1 MNSDEN
7 PPPAVEQETVRENPL
22 EEFVEKEMLEEATAA
37 GQAQRDLN
45 PTKTE
50 ESLAHF
56 LADVFSRRVRKRPV
70 EWRGSLDVTWTN
82 RQGWYF
88 VARAALL
95 RLNPLN
101 VPSVE
106 PQLSKSDSVS
116 GSSQTIVEPSDGNAL
131 NLQMALEA
139 LRGLLDMIANMSP
152 DDWQDANQES
162 SPELPQITAAK
173 KCLSSPLLET
183 DRDGLIPLNSQQM
196 DAIKQWAIK
205 FEREKWRLGRVKC
218 EGDRAPDFT
227 LPAIFQG
234 DREICHGTDK
244 EQLRKAKNEHNDSV
258 QRMLKG
264 KSRQKILRLRRNPE
278 TRELR
283 TQQDRHSNHENQN

>member
-22 EEFVEKEMLEEATAA
+22 EEFVEKETLEEATAA

-116 GSSQTIVEPSDGNAL
+116 GSSQTIVEPSNGNAL
-131 NLQMALEA
+131 NLQMALPRWEECEA
-139 LRGLLDMIANMSP
+139 ACDAKTETPLQRFIYDNEPSGYEECVSFRKQLRAV
-152 DDWQDANQES
+152 
-162 SPELPQITAAK
+162 
-173 KCLSSPLLET
+173 LSSHAPEGEET
-183 DRDGLIPLNSQQM
+183 
-196 DAIKQWAIK
+196 
-205 FEREKWRLGRVKC
+205 
-218 EGDRAPDFT
+218 
-227 LPAIFQG
+227 
-234 DREICHGTDK
+234 
-244 EQLRKAKNEHNDSV
+244 
-258 QRMLKG
+258 
-264 KSRQKILRLRRNPE
+264 
-278 TRELR
+278 
-283 TQQDRHSNHENQN
+283 